1 MDQKAWLWK
10 KRSAEKTLAAD
21 KANNSFISN
30 EEEAECRVEELLTEK
45 GHLERDL
52 RVLNEKLS
60 SALAQCNS
68 KDNIAKKQ
76 VKIAQEAIAGWEK
89 AKAEAISLKKDLDRV
104 LQQKADSEERLSHLD
119 AALKECMQQL
129 RFVREEQ
136 QERVQGAMLKATEEF
151 ERTRSGLDEKLA
163 EASKRIAG
171 LVAENA
177 QLNKALSGKEK
188 VIEELSKYRA
198 QVETDVNA
206 LMSRVES
213 TEKENAS
220 LKYEVRILE
229 KELEIRNEERE
240 FNRRTAEVAQKQ
252 HTESVKKI
260 EKLQTEC
267 QRLRLLVQKR
277 LPGPAALVKMKNEV
291 EMLGRGQVEMRRR
304 RSNPSLISSM
314 DFRVDLAADD
324 APSKRINFLNEHL
337 HKVEEENRSLKH
349 ALNMKSSEQQL
360 SRTISARM
368 TSRLSREEGQDGEL
382 LKDQTAKES
391 GKYPFSLQEHS
402 LATLSDMG
410 SDDKASCAESWAS
423 ALLSE
428 LEHFKNEKQLDT
440 PSHRNMAT
448 SDMNLMDDF
457 AEMEKLA
464 EASAVCP
471 AGGPHRSPEVSR
483 HAFQTTPNKS
493 LNLEAFDIGNDSKIS
508 TTEKSDQKFH
518 SIVSISIQKIL
529 ELLEGINI
537 TSQENGVAESLTAK
551 DVEVLPCKI
560 LAAPRGYMVR
570 VFQWKTDELSAVL
583 KQFVQT
589 CYDLLNGKADLQQFA
604 QLVASNLEW
613 LINHCFS
620 LQDVSSM
627 KDAIRSHLDWNESK
641 SESEVDSA
649 SANHSTESSQP
660 HIEREDISYPPMVSP
675 LNGRN
680 SSSQME
686 ELQHKPKGE
695 AKRLNGEGKNEWLL
709 TDLEGR
715 LPSEIANGESFRI
728 QLEDSKDIIDNLPAD
743 METMGQSKGKT
754 GDEIEKQKMTKD
766 DLETQLGET
775 NPESDLS
782 CQKIS
787 PPDSDLETNDTS
799 SKKMEETR
807 NGLTTQL
814 NSMTSKEVQDDGNPW
829 EKQLQNDWEITAASE
844 KLAECQET
852 ILNLRKQLKA
862 LATPRD
868 AALFDNVIATPPDH
882 VVTRTSIPEKIVSQR
897 FSLLDKMLAEDN
909 DQIGVSPRTTKDD
922 ISNGNS
928 NSVVSTSAAIES
940 WSKFDDSNGISRDAG
955 LSPVVSMAIVPCK
968 KKGGINFWKKLFWR
982 HKKGNSKKAP
992 FSKLQ

>member
-1 MDQKAWLWK
+1 
-10 KRSAEKTLAAD
+10 
-21 KANNSFISN
+21 
-30 EEEAECRVEELLTEK
+30 
-45 GHLERDL
+45 
-52 RVLNEKLS
+52 
-60 SALAQCNS
+60 
-68 KDNIAKKQ
+68 
-76 VKIAQEAIAGWEK
+76 
-89 AKAEAISLKKDLDRV
+89 
-104 LQQKADSEERLSHLD
+104 
-119 AALKECMQQL
+119 
-129 RFVREEQ
+129 
-136 QERVQGAMLKATEEF
+136 
-151 ERTRSGLDEKLA
+151 
-163 EASKRIAG
+163 
-171 LVAENA
+171 
-177 QLNKALSGKEK
+177 
-188 VIEELSKYRA
+188 
-198 QVETDVNA
+198 
-206 LMSRVES
+206 MSRVES

-220 LKYEVRILE
+220 LKYEVRVLE

-240 FNRRTAEVAQKQ
+240 FNRQTAEVAQKQ
-252 HTESVKKI
+252 HMESVKKI

-291 EMLGRGQVEMRRR
+291 EMLGKGQVDMRRR

-314 DFRVDLAADD
+314 DFHVDLAADD
-324 APSKRINFLNEHL
+324 APSKRINFLNEQL

-349 ALNMKSSEQQL
+349 ALNMKSSKHL
-360 SRTISARM
+360 SRTISAR
-368 TSRLSREEGQDGEL
+368 TTPRLSREEGQDGEL

-428 LEHFKNEKQLDT
+428 LEHFKNEKQLST
-440 PSHRNMAT
+440 PSHRNMETA
-448 SDMNLMDDF
+448 DMNLMDDF

-464 EASAVCP
+464 EASADCP
-471 AGGPHRSPEVSR
+471 AGGPRHSPEVSG
-483 HAFQTTPNKS
+483 HVFQTTPNKS
-493 LNLEAFDIGNDSKIS
+493 LDVEAFDIGNDSKIS
-508 TTEKSDQKFH
+508 TTEKSDQKFQ

-537 TSQENGVAESLTAK
+537 ISQENGVAESLTAK

-560 LAAPRGYMVR
+560 SADPSGYMVR

-589 CYDLLNGKADLQQFA
+589 CNDLLNGKADLQQFA

-613 LINHCFS
+613 LMNHCFS

-627 KDAIRSHLDWNESK
+627 RDAIRSHLDWNESK
-641 SESEVDSA
+641 SESEIDSG

-675 LNGRN
+675 LNGRH

-686 ELQHKPKGE
+686 ELQRKQKGE
-695 AKRLNGEGKNEWLL
+695 AKRLNVKEGKNESLV
-709 TDLEGR
+709 TDLEGE
-715 LPSEIANGESFRI
+715 LPSEFANGESFRI
-728 QLEDSKDIIDNLPAD
+728 QLKDSKDITDKLPAE
-743 METMGQSKGKT
+743 METMGQSKGKN
-754 GDEIEKQKMTKD
+754 GDEIEKQKMTKE
-766 DLETQLGET
+766 DLETQLTET
-775 NPESDLS
+775 NLESGQS

-787 PPDSDLETNDTS
+787 PADSDPGNNDTS
-799 SKKMEETR
+799 CKRLEETC
-807 NGLTTQL
+807 NGLTAQL
-814 NSMTSKEVQDDGNPW
+814 NSMTSKEVQDDGNPR
-829 EKQLQNDWEITAASE
+829 EKQLQDDWEITVASE

-868 AALFDNVIATPPDH
+868 AALFDNVISTPADH
-882 VVTRTSIPEKIVSQR
+882 VVTRTSIPEKNVSQR

-922 ISNGNS
+922 SSNGNS

-940 WSKFDDSNGISRDAG
+940 WSKFADSNGISRDAG

-982 HKKGNSKKAP
+982 HKNGNSKKAP

>member
-30 EEEAECRVEELLTEK
+30 EEEEEEEAECRVEKLLTEK

-60 SALAQCNS
+60 SALSECSS

-89 AKAEAISLKKDLDRV
+89 AEAEAISLKKDLDRV

-119 AALKECMQQL
+119 AVLKERMQQL
-129 RFVREEQ
+129 RLVREEQ
-136 QERVQGAMLKATEEF
+136 EKRVQGAVLKAMEEF
-151 ERTRSGLDEKLA
+151 ERTRIGLDEKLA
-163 EASKRIAG
+163 EASKRVAR

-177 QLNKALSGKEK
+177 QLNKALSGKGK

-198 QVETDVNA
+198 QVETDINA

-220 LKYEVRILE
+220 LKYEVRVLE

-240 FNRRTAEVAQKQ
+240 VNRRTAEVAQKQ
-252 HTESVKKI
+252 HKESVTKI

-324 APSKRINFLNEHL
+324 SPSKRINFLNEQL

-349 ALNMKSSEQQL
+349 ALNMKSSEQL
-360 SRTISARM
+360 SRTIPART
-368 TSRLSREEGQDGEL
+368 TSRLSREEGQDGDL
-382 LKDQTAKES
+382 LKSQTAKES

-402 LATLSDMG
+402 HATLSDMG

-428 LEHFKNEKQLDT
+428 LEHFKNDKQLGT
-440 PSHRNMAT
+440 PPHRNMAT

-464 EASAVCP
+464 EASADCP
-471 AGGPHRSPEVSR
+471 AGGPHHSPEVR
-483 HAFQTTPNKS
+483 GHVFQTTPNKS

-508 TTEKSDQKFH
+508 TTEKSDQKFQ

-537 TSQENGVAESLTAK
+537 ISRENGVAESLTAK

-560 LAAPRGYMVR
+560 SAAPRGYMVR

-589 CYDLLNGKADLQQFA
+589 CNDLLNGKADLQQFA
-604 QLVASNLEW
+604 QLVASDLEW
-613 LINHCFS
+613 LMNHSFS

-641 SESEVDSA
+641 SKGESEVDSG

-660 HIEREDISYPPMVSP
+660 HVEREDRSYPPMVSP
-675 LNGRN
+675 LNGCN
-680 SSSQME
+680 SSCQME
-686 ELQHKPKGE
+686 ELQRKPKGE
-695 AKRLNGEGKNEWLL
+695 AKRLSVEGNNESLVS
-709 TDLEGR
+709 DLKGG

-728 QLEDSKDIIDNLPAD
+728 QLKDSEDIIDNLPTE
-743 METMGQSKGKT
+743 METMGQSKGKI
-754 GDEIEKQKMTKD
+754 GDEIEKQMMTKE
-766 DLETQLGET
+766 DLETQLVSGQ
-775 NPESDLS
+775 S

-787 PPDSDLETNDTS
+787 PPDSDLENNDTS
-799 SKKMEETR
+799 CKRLEETCS
-807 NGLTTQL
+807 GLTMQL
-814 NSMTSKEVQDDGNPW
+814 NSMTSNEVQDDGNPW
-829 EKQLQNDWEITAASE
+829 EKQLQDDWEIKAASE

-868 AALFDNVIATPPDH
+868 AALFDNVISTPADH
-882 VVTRTSIPEKIVSQR
+882 VVTRTSIPEKNVSQR

-909 DQIGVSPRTTKDD
+909 DQIGVSPRTAKDD

-940 WSKFDDSNGISRDAG
+940 WSKFADSNGISPDAG
-955 LSPVVSMAIVPCK
+955 LSPVVSKAIVPCK

>member
-1 MDQKAWLWK
+1 MDQKSWLWK

-21 KANNSFISN
+21 KANDSFIAN
-30 EEEAECRVEELLTEK
+30 EEEAEGRVEELLTEK

-52 RVLNEKLS
+52 TVLSDKLS
-60 SALAQCNS
+60 SPLSECS
-68 KDNIAKKQ
+68 PKDHNAKKQ

-89 AKAEAISLKKDLDRV
+89 AEAEAIALKKDLDTV
-104 LQQKADSEERLSHLD
+104 SQQKADSEERLSHMD
-119 AALKECMQQL
+119 AALKECVQQL
-129 RFVREEQ
+129 HFAREEQ
-136 QERVQGAMLKATEEF
+136 EKRVQGAVLKATKEF
-151 ERTRSGLDEKLA
+151 ERTRIGLDEKLA
-163 EASKRIAG
+163 EASKRVAR

-198 QVETDVNA
+198 QVETDLNA

-220 LKYEVRILE
+220 LKYEVRVLE

-252 HTESVKKI
+252 HKESVKKI
-260 EKLQTEC
+260 EKLESEC

-314 DFRVDLAADD
+314 DFPVDLAAGD
-324 APSKRINFLNEHL
+324 APSKRINFLTEQL
-337 HKVEEENRSLKH
+337 HKVQEENRSLKH
-349 ALNMKSSEQQL
+349 ALNKTSSELQL
-360 SRTISARM
+360 SRTMPAR
-368 TSRLSREEGQDGEL
+368 TPSRLSREEGQVGEL
-382 LKDQTAKES
+382 LKDQTAKEP
-391 GKYPFSLQEHS
+391 GKYPFFLQEHS

-428 LEHFKNEKQLDT
+428 LEHFKNEKQLGT
-440 PSHRNMAT
+440 PSDRNMAT
-448 SDMNLMDDF
+448 LDMNLMDDF

-464 EASAVCP
+464 EASVDYP
-471 AGGPHRSPEVSR
+471 AGGPHHSPEARGHV
-483 HAFQTTPNKS
+483 FQTTPNKS

-508 TTEKSDQKFH
+508 STEKSDQK

-529 ELLEGINI
+529 QLLEGINI
-537 TSQENGVAESLTAK
+537 ISQENGVAESLTVK
-551 DVEVLPCKI
+551 DVKALPCKI
-560 LAAPRGYMVR
+560 SAAPTGYMVR
-570 VFQWKTDELSAVL
+570 VFQWKTDELTAVL

-589 CYDLLNGKADLQQFA
+589 CNDLLKGKADLQQFS

-613 LINHCFS
+613 LMNHCFS
-620 LQDVSSM
+620 LQDVSSI
-627 KDAIRSHLDWNESK
+627 KEAIRTHLDWDESR
-641 SESEVDSA
+641 SESEVDSG

-680 SSSQME
+680 SSRQME
-686 ELQHKPKGE
+686 ELRPKPKGE
-695 AKRLNGEGKNEWLL
+695 DKRLNVKEGKEEPLV

-728 QLEDSKDIIDNLPAD
+728 QLKDSKDIIENLPTE

-754 GDEIEKQKMTKD
+754 GDEIEKQKMKD
-766 DLETQLGET
+766 DLETQLVET
-775 NPESDLS
+775 NLESGPS
-782 CQKIS
+782 RQKIS
-787 PPDSDLETNDTS
+787 PPDSDLENNDTS
-799 SKKMEETR
+799 CRRMEETC
-807 NGLTTQL
+807 NGLKTQL
-814 NSMTSKEVQDDGNPW
+814 NSMTSKEGQDDGNPS

-868 AALFDNVIATPPDH
+868 AALFDNVISTPAERD
-882 VVTRTSIPEKIVSQR
+882 VTRTSIPEKNVSQR

-909 DQIGVSPRTTKDD
+909 DQIDVSSKITKDD

-928 NSVVSTSAAIES
+928 NSVVSTNAAIES
-940 WSKFDDSNGISRDAG
+940 WSKFADPNGISCDAG
-955 LSPVVSMAIVPCK
+955 LSPVVSTAIVPCK

-982 HKKGNSKKAP
+982 QKKGNSKKAP

>member
-21 KANNSFISN
+21 KASNSFISN
-30 EEEAECRVEELLTEK
+30 EDEEKAECRVEELLAEK
-45 GHLERDL
+45 GQLQRDL

-60 SALAQCNS
+60 SALSECNS

-89 AKAEAISLKKDLDRV
+89 AEAEAISLKKDLDRV

-129 RFVREEQ
+129 RFVQKEQ
-136 QERVQGAMLKATEEF
+136 EKRVQGAVLKATEEF
-151 ERTRSGLDEKLA
+151 ERTQIDLDEKFA
-163 EASKRIAG
+163 EASKRVAR

-188 VIEELSKYRA
+188 VIEELSKYRT

-220 LKYEVRILE
+220 LKYEVRVLQ

-252 HTESVKKI
+252 HMESVKKI

-291 EMLGRGQVEMRRR
+291 EMLGKGQVDMRRR

-314 DFRVDLAADD
+314 DFHVDLAADD
-324 APSKRINFLNEHL
+324 APSKRINFLNEQL

-349 ALNMKSSEQQL
+349 ALNMKSSKHL
-360 SRTISARM
+360 SRTISAR
-368 TSRLSREEGQDGEL
+368 TTPRLSREEGQDGEL

-428 LEHFKNEKQLDT
+428 LEHFKNEKQLST
-440 PSHRNMAT
+440 PSHRNMETA
-448 SDMNLMDDF
+448 DMNLMDDF

-464 EASAVCP
+464 EASADCP
-471 AGGPHRSPEVSR
+471 AGGPRHSPEVSG
-483 HAFQTTPNKS
+483 HVFQTTPNKS
-493 LNLEAFDIGNDSKIS
+493 LDVEAFDIGNDSKIS
-508 TTEKSDQKFH
+508 TTEKSDQKFQ

-537 TSQENGVAESLTAK
+537 ISQENGVAESLTAK

-560 LAAPRGYMVR
+560 SADPSGYMVR

-589 CYDLLNGKADLQQFA
+589 CNDLLNGKADLQQFA

-613 LINHCFS
+613 LMNHCFS

-627 KDAIRSHLDWNESK
+627 RDAIRSHLDWNESK
-641 SESEVDSA
+641 SESEIDSG

-660 HIEREDISYPPMVSP
+660 HIEREDII
-675 LNGRN
+675 
-680 SSSQME
+680 SS
-686 ELQHKPKGE
+686 HV
-695 AKRLNGEGKNEWLL
+695 
-709 TDLEGR
+709 TDLEGE
-715 LPSEIANGESFRI
+715 LPSEFANGESFRI
-728 QLEDSKDIIDNLPAD
+728 QLKDSKDITDKLPAE
-743 METMGQSKGKT
+743 METMGQSKGKN
-754 GDEIEKQKMTKD
+754 GDEIEKQKMTKE
-766 DLETQLGET
+766 DLETQLTET
-775 NPESDLS
+775 NLESGQS

-787 PPDSDLETNDTS
+787 PADSDPGNNDTS
-799 SKKMEETR
+799 CKRLEETC
-807 NGLTTQL
+807 NGLTAQL
-814 NSMTSKEVQDDGNPW
+814 NSMTSKEVQDDGNPG
-829 EKQLQNDWEITAASE
+829 KSNF
-844 KLAECQET
+844 KM
-852 ILNLRKQLKA
+852 KQLKA

-868 AALFDNVIATPPDH
+868 AALFDNVISTPADH
-882 VVTRTSIPEKIVSQR
+882 VVTRTSIPEKNVSQR

-922 ISNGNS
+922 SSNGNS
-928 NSVVSTSAAIES
+928 NSVVSTSTAIES
-940 WSKFDDSNGISRDAG
+940 WSKFADSNGISRDAG
-955 LSPVVSMAIVPCK
+955 LSPVVSMAIVPYD
-968 KKGGINFWKKLFWR
+968 IAYAF
-982 HKKGNSKKAP
+982 
-992 FSKLQ
+992 